1 MTAEGGLLAALVAGL
16 LGSTHCL
23 GMCGGIAGWFGLNT
37 AVRGAAGRS
46 GFALAYNTGRIGG
59 YVALGALVGFLG
71 AAGGSVFGL
80 REWGPALRLAFGLVI
95 VLIGLQLAF
104 GWNPLRPLE
113 AWGAR
118 GWQKL
123 APLTGRLLPARTP
136 LHAVGL
142 GVLWGWLPCGLVY
155 SVLLAAAVAGGAA
168 EGALVMAA
176 FGLGTL
182 PAMVLA
188 TAGAARLASL
198 TRRTGVRRAAGAL
211 VVLAGLWTMAMPV
224 MHMSAGHGA
233 HGAMETHRETGMQTE
248 TTTPADH
255 AGH

>member
-1 MTAEGGLLAALVAGL
+1 MSAEGGLLAALLAGL

-23 GMCGGIAGWFGLNT
+23 GMCGGIAGWLGLNT
-37 AVRGAAGRS
+37 AVGGTAGRT
-46 GFALAYNTGRIGG
+46 GFALAYNSGRIGG
-59 YVALGALVGFLG
+59 YVALGALAGFAG
-71 AAGGSVFGL
+71 ATGGAVFGL
-80 REWGPALRLAFGLVI
+80 REWGPILRLAFGVVI

-136 LHAVGL
+136 LHAVAL
-142 GVLWGWLPCGLVY
+142 GMLWGWIPCGLVY
-155 SVLLAAAVAGGAA
+155 SVLLAAAVSGGAA
-168 EGALVMAA
+168 QGALVMAA

-188 TAGAARLASL
+188 TAGAARLAAL
-198 TRRTGVRRAAGAL
+198 TRRTGVRRTAGAL

-224 MHMSAGHGA
+224 MHMSASHDGHEAMDDGA
-233 HGAMETHRETGMQTE
+233 EGAM
-248 TTTPADH
+248 PAEH

>member
-1 MTAEGGLLAALVAGL
+1 MNVEGGLMAAVIAGL

-23 GMCGGIAGWFGLNT
+23 GMCGGIAGWLGLNT
-37 AVRGAAGRS
+37 AVRGAAGRT
-46 GFALAYNTGRIGG
+46 GFALAYNSGRIGG
-59 YVALGALVGFLG
+59 YVVLGAIAGFAG
-71 AAGGSVFGL
+71 ATSGAVFGL
-80 REWGPALRLAFGLVI
+80 REWGPVLRLAFGVVI

-104 GWNPLRPLE
+104 GWNPLRRLE

-123 APLTGRLLPARTP
+123 APLTRRLLPARTP
-136 LHAVGL
+136 LHAMAL

-155 SVLLAAAVAGGAA
+155 SVLLAAAVSGGPA
-168 EGALVMAA
+168 EGAMVMAA
-176 FGLGTL
+176 FGVGTL

-198 TRRTGVRRAAGAL
+198 TRRTSVRRVAGAL
-211 VVLAGLWTMAMPV
+211 VVTAGLWTMALPV
-224 MHMSAGHGA
+224 MHMSGDHGGHQ
-233 HGAMETHRETGMQTE
+233 AMEDGATAPGI
-248 TTTPADH
+248 PADH

>member
-1 MTAEGGLLAALVAGL
+1 MNVEGGLLAAALAGL

-23 GMCGGIAGWFGLNT
+23 GMCGGIAGWLGLNT
-37 AVRGAAGRS
+37 AVRGAAGRT
-46 GFALAYNTGRIGG
+46 GFAVAYNSGRIGG
-59 YVALGALVGFLG
+59 YVVLGAVAGFAG
-71 AAGGSVFGL
+71 ATSGAVFGL
-80 REWGPALRLAFGLVI
+80 REWGPALRLAFGVVI

-136 LHAVGL
+136 LHAMAL
-142 GVLWGWLPCGLVY
+142 GVLWGWIPCGLVY
-155 SVLLAAAVAGGAA
+155 SVLLAAAVSGGPA
-168 EGALVMAA
+168 EGAMVMAA
-176 FGLGTL
+176 FGIGTL

-198 TRRTGVRRAAGAL
+198 TRRTSVRRVAGAL

-224 MHMSAGHGA
+224 MHMSSGHGA
-233 HGAMETHRETGMQTE
+233 HQAMDHGATEAGM
-248 TTTPADH
+248 PADH

>member
-1 MTAEGGLLAALVAGL
+1 MNVEGGLLAAAFAGL

-23 GMCGGIAGWFGLNT
+23 GMCGGIAGWLGLNT
-37 AVRGAAGRS
+37 AVRGTAGRT
-46 GFALAYNTGRIGG
+46 GFALAYNGGRIGG
-59 YVALGALVGFLG
+59 YVFLG
-71 AAGGSVFGL
+71 AVAGFAGATGGALFGL
-80 REWGPALRLAFGLVI
+80 REWGPALRIAFGIVI

-136 LHAVGL
+136 LHAMAL
-142 GVLWGWLPCGLVY
+142 GVLWGWIPCGLVY
-155 SVLLAAAVAGGAA
+155 SVLLAAAVSGGPA
-168 EGALVMAA
+168 EGAMVMAA
-176 FGLGTL
+176 FGIGTL

-198 TRRTGVRRAAGAL
+198 TRRTGVRRMAGAM

-224 MHMSAGHGA
+224 MHMSAGHGG
-233 HGAMETHRETGMQTE
+233 HQGMENGATEAGM
-248 TTTPADH
+248 PADH

>member
-1 MTAEGGLLAALVAGL
+1 MSAEGGLLAALVAGL

-37 AVRGAAGRS
+37 GVRGAAARS
-46 GFALAYNTGRIGG
+46 GFALAYNGGRIGG
-59 YVALGALVGFLG
+59 YMVLGALVGFAG
-71 AAGGSVFGL
+71 ATGGSVFGL
-80 REWGPALRLAFGLVI
+80 REWGPALRIAFGVII

-104 GWNPLRPLE
+104 AWNPLRPLE

-136 LHAVGL
+136 LHAIGL
-142 GVLWGWLPCGLVY
+142 GLLWGWIPCGLVY
-155 SVLLAAAVAGGAA
+155 SVLLAAAVSGGAT

-198 TRRTGVRRAAGAL
+198 TRRTDVRRAAGAL

-224 MHMSAGHGA
+224 MHMSADHGGHGD
-233 HGAMETHRETGMQTE
+233 HGAMKTDTE
-248 TTTPADH
+248 TDPGMPAEH